1 MPHTADTAARR
12 ASAAAP
18 PRYSSSLLH
27 PDTSSVRA
35 TSVRASTSS
44 SGLAPASASTRSRS
58 SSTRTSAATFP
69 DAPVPAPPPTLPS
82 IGSGAADPP
91 RRASVLS
98 ATARTS
104 LERNAA
110 NAGRTSTL
118 ERRAVRVGPPPL
130 QDTLERAQRTVRT
143 STLERAGMRRQ
154 NSAGATSDEEPPLPS
169 LKIKRPLAG
178 GVSQGTLGT
187 IMSWFSLPGSVASG
201 AAAAGASPRR
211 KARRRTTRAPN
222 RSSASGMTG
231 NTARTSPM
239 AALRTMYDTG
249 GIYSLYRALMTLQ
262 AHMYLICAPF
272 LLNLPI
278 YSSYELRSL
287 VMFVY
292 FDFTVSEAAYLI
304 LYAIAAGFLA
314 TGSIMHF
321 IPDHAVLVTFGSWFA
336 RTGTE
341 IFTVTRTVLMIPA
354 IRLLASIWHCELDER
369 GSGVFLVRGRFHDL
383 PCYTPI
389 HYAIAISGSLILSLF
404 TLAVLHGIH
413 CRLSPEEKAKARFRT
428 VFDEDSRVYHQFST
442 IHSIT
447 TSLLLLNTTTPQPSV
462 TATLLAM
469 TLLSTLASLLFPPFY
484 DERMRMA
491 ALGGVFCA
499 VYTNLLGL
507 LSWTYPYSP
516 TLMGLFALSPLAAT
530 AGAYLARA
538 NRQLQIRR
546 ILNRVMVLSKSA
558 GIPAGSTTT
567 PGSSAAPSRMQLDDA
582 TAVAAAAVQK
592 QLRALGQFPHAFRGA
607 PALLHGTLLPRLV
620 QSPGMHLVVL
630 NLAHNWLTASD
641 AVAVLRAVAPMRAV
655 RELDLAQNRIGWTW
669 AHHGDALV
677 AFFRSSKVAALRLNK
692 NPLRDIGVAAVARA
706 IVGAENRCLRS
717 LAIVECGVTARAARA
732 LAALVAPQAVPF
744 PVDDEFES
752 GSSGSESESM
762 PSSSSRPGNAI
773 VHPSPLTRLN
783 LAGNRLG
790 PDGMAVLAP
799 ALARSSV
806 LRRLNLAWNH
816 LGAAG
821 FAVLWASVQDNSSL
835 VEINLGSNGISVEQR
850 KMVDTHLKRNA
861 GFTHVRVKLSK
872 KELLA
877 QLGGEDGLQRI
888 VHAFYIRL
896 LQDEQLK
903 HRFAGV
909 TMHRMRHLQFHFLL
923 FLFGGGENRYR
934 GRSMRE
940 GHAHLHITNDEF
952 DAVTDHLLRTIKD
965 YRASIAVEALLIV
978 QRLIENLRDHIVQP
992 AAGSTHGGGGNDD
1005 ASFAATD
1012 AASRGRSSSILG
1024 SRLSSVFLRGT
1035 LARRG
1040 STTADAAAGVGATA
1054 PGTPASVRSR
1064 RPAGAVANV
1073 GSAIVTPDSPRGSA
1087 SAYAFD
1093 SDGAGTAGVRL
1104 APSLGTDAA
1113 AAAAPATSPGM
1124 HRSRSPSSSG
1134 RRSPHA
1140 PPRKQQL
1147 RRATMHGT
1155 RPAPTPNS
1163 LAPPPSA
1170 APTLP
1175 HARSVAGNNNGL
1187 LRLAEF
1193 GGELPH
1199 SVSCPDL
1206 GRATAGPV
1214 CAAAAAVAGAPSA
1227 QSLYQSDASKAK
1239 RRTSH
1244 AVEAVVEAARAV
1256 AETSR
1261 RPSAGV
1267 GLGRGE
1273 AGVLVSAAAGEDEEG
1288 GSDDVSE
1295 YEDGVDG
1302 IEVSDVEEEE
1312 EDVYVSGFFDAA
1324 AVARGRAGGAAGY
1337 GGVDAGGRERSG
1349 PGGVRSAPSWGRQD
1363 EGDGGAPHHGGG
1375 QGAGG

>member
-1 MPHTADTAARR
+1 MPHTADAAARR
-12 ASAAAP
+12 ASANAQP
-18 PRYSSSLLH
+18 THLSSLLH
-27 PDTSSVRA
+27 PDSSSVRA
-35 TSVRASTSS
+35 TSVHNSTSS
-44 SGLAPASASTRSRS
+44 SGLAPTSMRSRS
-58 SSTRTSAATFP
+58 SSACTSAATFP
-69 DAPVPAPPPTLPS
+69 ESPAAAPPPLPS
-82 IGSGAADPP
+82 VGSGDPP

-98 ATARTS
+98 ATARTGNTS
-104 LERNAA
+104 LERNG
-110 NAGRTSTL
+110 AGRTSTL
-118 ERRAVRVGPPPL
+118 ERRALRAGPPPL
-130 QDTLERAQRTVRT
+130 QGTLERAQRTVRT
-143 STLERAGMRRQ
+143 STLERAPPRRQ
-154 NSAGATSDEEPPLPS
+154 NSAGAASDEEPPSPS
-169 LKIKRPLAG
+169 LKVKRDFLLAG
-178 GVSQGTLGT
+178 GASQGTLGT
-187 IMSWFSLPGSVASG
+187 IMSWLSLSGSVASG
-201 AAAAGASPRR
+201 AAAAGASPRH
-211 KARRRTTRAPN
+211 KARRRVQSAAN
-222 RSSASGMTG
+222 RSSTSAMTG
-231 NTARTSPM
+231 YTARTTPM

-249 GIYSLYRALMTLQ
+249 GIYSLYRALMALQ
-262 AHMYLICAPF
+262 AHLYLICAPF

-287 VMFVY
+287 VTFVY
-292 FDFTVSEAAYLI
+292 FDLTLSEEAYVI
-304 LYAIAAGFLA
+304 LYAITATFLA
-314 TGSIMHF
+314 IGSIMHF

-341 IFTVTRTVLMIPA
+341 IFTMTRTVLMIPA
-354 IRLLASIWHCELDER
+354 IRFLASIWHCRLDEH
-369 GSGVFLVRGRFHDL
+369 GSGVVLVRGRFTDL

-447 TSLLLLNTTTPQPSV
+447 TSLLLLNTTTPHPSV

-507 LSWTYPYSP
+507 LSWAYPYSP
-516 TLMGLFALSPLAAT
+516 TLMGLFALAPLAAT

-546 ILNRVMVLSKSA
+546 VLNRVVVLSKTAS
-558 GIPAGSTTT
+558 IPAGSTTT

-582 TAVAAAAVQK
+582 AAVAAAAVQK

-607 PALLHGTLLPRLV
+607 PALLHGTFIPRLM

-630 NLAHNWLTASD
+630 NLAHNWLTAAD
-641 AVAVLRAVAPMRAV
+641 AVAVLRAVTPMRAV

-669 AHHGDALV
+669 THHGDALV

-692 NPLRDIGVAAVARA
+692 NPLGDVGVAAVARA

-717 LAIVECGVTARAARA
+717 LAVVECGVTARAARA

-744 PVDDEFES
+744 PVDDEYES
-752 GSSGSESESM
+752 DRSSGSETPASSA
-762 PSSSSRPGNAI
+762 PSTGRPGNAI

-790 PDGMAVLAP
+790 PDGMAILAP

-850 KMVDTHLKRNA
+850 KMIDSHLKRNA

-965 YRASIAVEALLIV
+965 HRATIAVEALLIV
-978 QRLIENLRDHIVQP
+978 QRLIENLREHIVQQP
-992 AAGSTHGGGGNDD
+992 VTHSAADDGSL
-1005 ASFAATD
+1005 AATD
-1012 AASRGRSSSILG
+1012 PASRGRSSSVLG

-1035 LARRG
+1035 LGRRG
-1040 STTADAAAGVGATA
+1040 STNAGAPAEAVVGAV
-1054 PGTPASVRSR
+1054 PGTPASVRAMR
-1064 RPAGAVANV
+1064 AAAATTTTGAGGTVGPAIVMPDSSPDHPRGN
-1073 GSAIVTPDSPRGSA
+1073 GSAPASA
-1087 SAYAFD
+1087 SD
-1093 SDGAGTAGVRL
+1093 SSGAAGVRL
-1104 APSLGTDAA
+1104 EPFLGTAAGDAAPSTSSSAA
-1113 AAAAPATSPGM
+1113 AA
-1124 HRSRSPSSSG
+1124 RSRSPSSTG
-1134 RRSPHA
+1134 RRSPHST
-1140 PPRKQQL
+1140 PRKQ

-1155 RPAPTPNS
+1155 RPTSSAPSPDT
-1163 LAPPPSA
+1163 LAPPPPS
-1170 APTLP
+1170 LP
-1175 HARSVAGNNNGL
+1175 HARSVAGNHNGL

-1193 GGELPH
+1193 GGDLPH

-1206 GRATAGPV
+1206 GRRARGGPGV
-1214 CAAAAAVAGAPSA
+1214 SARVVAGAPSA
-1227 QSLYQSDASKAK
+1227 QSLYQSDAFKAR

-1244 AVEAVVEAARAV
+1244 AVEAAVEAARAV

-1261 RPSAGV
+1261 RTSAAAGV
-1267 GLGRGE
+1267 GLGRGD
-1273 AGVLVSAAAGEDEEG
+1273 AGVLVSAAAVGDGGGGEEDGEGSEEE
-1288 GSDDVSE
+1288 SE
-1295 YEDGVDG
+1295 HEDGVDG
-1302 IEVSDVEEEE
+1302 VDGLAGSDVGVE

-1324 AVARGRAGGAAGY
+1324 AVARGRAGAAGGAGADGGY
-1337 GGVDAGGRERSG
+1337 GG
-1349 PGGVRSAPSWGRQD
+1349 
-1363 EGDGGAPHHGGG
+1363 GGAGRGPEGGT
-1375 QGAGG
+1375 

>member
-1 MPHTADTAARR
+1 MPHTADVAARR
-12 ASAAAP
+12 ASAAVP
-18 PRYSSSLLH
+18 PMHSSSLLH
-27 PDTSSVRA
+27 PDSSSVRA
-35 TSVRASTSS
+35 TSLRDSTSS
-44 SGLAPASASTRSRS
+44 SGLAPASTSARSRS
-58 SSTRTSAATFP
+58 SSARTSAATFP
-69 DAPVPAPPPTLPS
+69 DAPVTPAPYLPS
-82 IGSGAADPP
+82 IGSGVAGDPP

-104 LERNAA
+104 LERG
-110 NAGRTSTL
+110 AGRTSTL

-130 QDTLERAQRTVRT
+130 QGTLERAQRTVPT
-143 STLERAGMRRQ
+143 LTLERAPPQRQ
-154 NSAGATSDEEPPLPS
+154 NSAGAASDEEPSSQGLKVKHGFS
-169 LKIKRPLAG
+169 LTD

-187 IMSWFSLPGSVASG
+187 IMSLFSIPASIVSG
-201 AAAAGASPRR
+201 AAAGASPGR
-211 KARRRTTRAPN
+211 KARRRARSAAN

-239 AALRTMYDTG
+239 AALRTMHDTG
-249 GIYSLYRALMTLQ
+249 GIYSVYRALMTLQ
-262 AHMYLICAPF
+262 AHLYLICAPF

-278 YSSYELRSL
+278 YQSYELRSL
-287 VMFVY
+287 VTFVY
-292 FDFTVSEAAYLI
+292 FDFTISEKTYLV
-304 LYAIAAGFLA
+304 LYAIAATFLA

-354 IRLLASIWHCELDER
+354 IRFLASIWNCRLDEH
-369 GSGVFLVRGRFHDL
+369 GSGVVLVRGRFTDL

-389 HYAIAISGSLILSLF
+389 HYAVAISGSLILSLF

-538 NRQLQIRR
+538 NRQFQIRR
-546 ILNRVMVLSKSA
+546 ILARVVVLPKTA

-607 PALLHGTLLPRLV
+607 SALLHGTFLPRLHA
-620 QSPGMHLVVL
+620 SPGMHLVVL
-630 NLAHNWLTASD
+630 NLAHNWLTASE
-641 AVAVLRAVAPMRAV
+641 AVAVLRAIAPMRAV
-655 RELDLAQNRIGWTW
+655 RELDLAQNRIAWTW
-669 AHHGDALV
+669 ALHGDALV

-692 NPLRDIGVAAVARA
+692 NPLGDAGVAAVARA

-717 LAIVECGVTARAARA
+717 LAIVGCGVTARAARA

-744 PVDDEFES
+744 PVDDHSES
-752 GSSGSESESM
+752 GSSGSESDT
-762 PSSSSRPGNAI
+762 PSPSVPASRNAI

-790 PDGMAVLAP
+790 PDGMAILAP

-821 FAVLWASVQDNSSL
+821 FAALWASVQDNSSL

-965 YRASIAVEALLIV
+965 HRASIAVEALLIV
-978 QRLIENLRDHIVQP
+978 QRLIENLREHIVQQP
-992 AAGSTHGGGGNDD
+992 AMHSAADD
-1005 ASFAATD
+1005 TSLAATD
-1012 AASRGRSSSILG
+1012 PASRGRSSSFLG

-1035 LARRG
+1035 LGRRE
-1040 STTADAAAGVGATA
+1040 STTAGPAGTADAAGVGAV
-1054 PGTPASVRSR
+1054 PGTPASV
-1064 RPAGAVANV
+1064 PA
-1073 GSAIVTPDSPRGSA
+1073 RM
-1087 SAYAFD
+1087 
-1093 SDGAGTAGVRL
+1093 
-1104 APSLGTDAA
+1104 AA
-1113 AAAAPATSPGM
+1113 AAESMQVRVYACGEI
-1124 HRSRSPSSSG
+1124 G
-1134 RRSPHA
+1134 EV
-1140 PPRKQQL
+1140 Q
-1147 RRATMHGT
+1147 
-1155 RPAPTPNS
+1155 
-1163 LAPPPSA
+1163 
-1170 APTLP
+1170 
-1175 HARSVAGNNNGL
+1175 VAI
-1187 LRLAEF
+1187 
-1193 GGELPH
+1193 
-1199 SVSCPDL
+1199 
-1206 GRATAGPV
+1206 
-1214 CAAAAAVAGAPSA
+1214 
-1227 QSLYQSDASKAK
+1227 SD
-1239 RRTSH
+1239 
-1244 AVEAVVEAARAV
+1244 
-1256 AETSR
+1256 
-1261 RPSAGV
+1261 
-1267 GLGRGE
+1267 
-1273 AGVLVSAAAGEDEEG
+1273 
-1288 GSDDVSE
+1288 
-1295 YEDGVDG
+1295 
-1302 IEVSDVEEEE
+1302 
-1312 EDVYVSGFFDAA
+1312 
-1324 AVARGRAGGAAGY
+1324 
-1337 GGVDAGGRERSG
+1337 RSG
-1349 PGGVRSAPSWGRQD
+1349 QVERTD
-1363 EGDGGAPHHGGG
+1363 THK
-1375 QGAGG
+1375 

>member
-1 MPHTADTAARR
+1 MPHTADAAARR
-12 ASAAAP
+12 ASATMQP
-18 PRYSSSLLH
+18 THLSPVH
-27 PDTSSVRA
+27 PDSSSVR
-35 TSVRASTSS
+35 TSVGASTSS
-44 SGLAPASASTRSRS
+44 SGLAPASASTSRN
-58 SSTRTSAATFP
+58 
-69 DAPVPAPPPTLPS
+69 
-82 IGSGAADPP
+82 GN
-91 RRASVLS
+91 
-98 ATARTS
+98 TS
-104 LERNAA
+104 LERNG
-110 NAGRTSTL
+110 AGRTSTL

-130 QDTLERAQRTVRT
+130 QGTLERAQRTVRT
-143 STLERAGMRRQ
+143 STLERGRQ
-154 NSAGATSDEEPPLPS
+154 NSAGAASDEEPPSPS
-169 LKIKRPLAG
+169 LKVKRGFLLAG
-178 GVSQGTLGT
+178 GASQGTLGT
-187 IMSWFSLPGSVASG
+187 IMSWLSLPGSVASG
-201 AAAAGASPRR
+201 AAAAGASPRQ
-211 KARRRTTRAPN
+211 KASRRSRSAAN
-222 RSSASGMTG
+222 RSSASAMTG
-231 NTARTSPM
+231 NTTRTTPM

-262 AHMYLICAPF
+262 AHLYLICAPF

-287 VMFVY
+287 VTFVY
-292 FDFTVSEAAYLI
+292 IDLTLSEEAYLI
-304 LYAIAAGFLA
+304 LYAFAATFLA

-354 IRLLASIWHCELDER
+354 IRFLASIWHCRLDEH
-369 GSGVFLVRGRFHDL
+369 GSGVVLVRGRFIDL

-389 HYAIAISGSLILSLF
+389 HYAVAISGSLILGLF

-447 TSLLLLNTTTPQPSV
+447 TSLLLLNTTTPHPSV

-507 LSWTYPYSP
+507 LSWAYPYSP

-530 AGAYLARA
+530 AGAYLARV

-546 ILNRVMVLSKSA
+546 VLNRVVVLSKTA
-558 GIPAGSTTT
+558 GIPAGSKTTL
-567 PGSSAAPSRMQLDDA
+567 GSSAAPSRMQLDDA

-607 PALLHGTLLPRLV
+607 PALLHGTFLPRLN
-620 QSPGMHLVVL
+620 QAPGMHLVVL

-669 AHHGDALV
+669 THHGDALV

-692 NPLRDIGVAAVARA
+692 NPLGDTGVAAVARA

-744 PVDDEFES
+744 PVDDEGES
-752 GSSGSESESM
+752 DGSSGSETSAPRSAA
-762 PSSSSRPGNAI
+762 PRPGNAI

-940 GHAHLHITNDEF
+940 GHAHLQITNDEY

-965 YRASIAVEALLIV
+965 HRATIAVEALLIV
-978 QRLIENLRDHIVQP
+978 QRLIENLREQIVQQP
-992 AAGSTHGGGGNDD
+992 ATHSTADDGSL
-1005 ASFAATD
+1005 AATD
-1012 AASRGRSSSILG
+1012 PASRGRSSSVLG

-1035 LARRG
+1035 SGRRG
-1040 STTADAAAGVGATA
+1040 STNAGGALGTEGPPVVGAI
-1054 PGTPASVRSR
+1054 PGTPASVRAR
-1064 RPAGAVANV
+1064 MAATGAASAV
-1073 GSAIVTPDSPRGSA
+1073 GRGPAIVAPDASAGSCGSRSA
-1087 SAYAFD
+1087 SASASASD
-1093 SDGAGTAGVRL
+1093 SDGAASGVRL
-1104 APSLGTDAA
+1104 APSLADAA
-1113 AAAAPATSPGM
+1113 RSATT
-1124 HRSRSPSSSG
+1124 SSATTG
-1134 RRSPHA
+1134 GHA
-1140 PPRKQQL
+1140 PQPVTQFLWAAIAVVFGHYYLGAARSINGL
-1147 RRATMHGT
+1147 RATREIVGT
-1155 RPAPTPNS
+1155 
-1163 LAPPPSA
+1163 
-1170 APTLP
+1170 
-1175 HARSVAGNNNGL
+1175 L
-1187 LRLAEF
+1187 L
-1193 GGELPH
+1193 
-1199 SVSCPDL
+1199 
-1206 GRATAGPV
+1206 
-1214 CAAAAAVAGAPSA
+1214 
-1227 QSLYQSDASKAK
+1227 
-1239 RRTSH
+1239 
-1244 AVEAVVEAARAV
+1244 
-1256 AETSR
+1256 
-1261 RPSAGV
+1261 
-1267 GLGRGE
+1267 
-1273 AGVLVSAAAGEDEEG
+1273 
-1288 GSDDVSE
+1288 
-1295 YEDGVDG
+1295 
-1302 IEVSDVEEEE
+1302 
-1312 EDVYVSGFFDAA
+1312 
-1324 AVARGRAGGAAGY
+1324 
-1337 GGVDAGGRERSG
+1337 
-1349 PGGVRSAPSWGRQD
+1349 
-1363 EGDGGAPHHGGG
+1363 
-1375 QGAGG
+1375 